1 MSYIELTTENFE
13 EKVLQSKIPVAVDFW
28 AEWCMPCR
36 MFAPVFEEVSEEL
49 EGAVV
54 FGKINVDNQP
64 DLAQKYKIM
73 TIPTVLLFKGGEP
86 VDKSVGGMTKD
97 QLVQFLK

>member
-13 EKVLQSKIPVAVDFW
+13 EKVLQSNIPVAVDFW

-36 MFAPVFEEVSEEL
+36 MFAPVFEEISEEL
-49 EGAVV
+49 AGKAV
-54 FGKINVDNQP
+54 FGKINVDEQP
-64 DLAQKYKIM
+64 DLAQKYKVM

-97 QLVQFLK
+97 ELIEFVK